1 MSSLDVG
8 ARCFVKYD
16 QYYYPAVVHEIL
28 GPQTNKCKVS
38 FCDQQMTKAVS
49 VDKNDIL
56 LISDLEV
63 GMKTLARNII
73 SKVN

>member
-1 MSSLDVG
+1 MG

-28 GPQTNKCKVS
+28 GPQTKKCKVS
-38 FCDQQMTKAVS
+38 FCDQQMTKAIS

-56 LISDLEV
+56 LISDLEI

-73 SKVN
+73 SKVTCF